1 MDQRG
6 LFTPMTAISL
16 IIVFAFVA
24 FGVEVGRW
32 YIVRA
37 ELSKTVD
44 AAALIAAK
52 NLSNPHLDQYF
63 GVNEGQGLAK
73 LVRVVGE
80 ANFLPGFFGT
90 EGAPNI
96 AMKPGVADGKVTV
109 QAIANVLNQVSRIL
123 ETDQTRGAYRTTRLA
138 SLGTAQKRDVE
149 IMLLLDRSG
158 SMFGA
163 PMDHLKIAGKNFV
176 ENFKETQARDKVGL
190 VSYATAVSV
199 DRTLDYNFV
208 DPIQHVVNDMSANG
222 WTNTEDALDQ
232 AGQSGGFTD
241 QAGIAADRRVQQ
253 FLVFFSDGNPTAF
266 RVTYDPAHTPYR
278 RFTREGIHWDDA
290 VVSMSDS
297 TDARLYDPQSGTS
310 LSVNQYLTGDGAPS
324 AASSCFTGSGTTTTK
339 WWILQDPIFGSG
351 SYAPLA
357 GFTPDHCDIDRSLM
371 SEYVQGTAKKMAV
384 AHAQELKEKGIKIY
398 TIGLGHVDTEFLHQ
412 ISSGEYFQYYT
423 PDASQLEELFQKVAM
438 NIKLRLIS

>member
-1 MDQRG
+1 
-6 LFTPMTAISL
+6 MTALSL
-16 IIVFAFVA
+16 VIIFAFVA
-24 FGVEVGRW
+24 FGIEIGRW

-63 GVNEGQGLAK
+63 GVNEGQGLAE

-80 ANFLPGFFGT
+80 ANFIPGFFGT
-90 EGAPNI
+90 EGAATV
-96 AMKPGVADGKVTV
+96 AMTPGVEDGKVAV
-109 QAIANVLNQVSRIL
+109 QANANVLNQVSRIL
-123 ETDQTRGAYRTTRLA
+123 ETDETRGAYRTTRLA
-138 SLGTAQKRDVE
+138 SLGIAQKRDVE

-158 SMFGA
+158 SMSGE
-163 PMDHLKIAGKNFV
+163 PMDHLKVAGRNFV
-176 ENFKETQARDKVGL
+176 EYFKDTQETDKVGL

-199 DRTLDYNFV
+199 DRTLDHNFV
-208 DPIQHVVNDMSANG
+208 DPIQNAVNEMSANG

-241 QAGIAADRRVQQ
+241 QEGIVGDRRVQQ

-266 RVTYDPAHTPYR
+266 RATYDPAQTPFR
-278 RFTREGIHWDDA
+278 RFTRDGTNWDDA

-297 TDARLYDPQSGTS
+297 TDAQLYDPNSGTS
-310 LSVNQYLTGDGAPS
+310 LPVNQYMTGDGQPS
-324 AASSCFTGSGTTTTK
+324 AASSCLPGSGTSTK
-339 WWILQDPIFGSG
+339 WWILQDPLFGSG

-371 SEYVQGTAKKMAV
+371 SGYVQGTAKKMAV

-398 TIGLGHVDTEFLHQ
+398 TIGLGNVDTAFLHQ
-412 ISSGEYFQYYT
+412 ISSGEYYQYYT
-423 PDASQLEELFQKVAM
+423 PDASQLEELFQKIAM

>member
-1 MDQRG
+1 
-6 LFTPMTAISL
+6 MTAVSL
-16 IIVFAFVA
+16 IIIFAFVA
-24 FGVEVGRW
+24 FGIEIGRW

-44 AAALIAAK
+44 AAALVAAK

-63 GVNEGQGLAK
+63 GVSDGQGLAE

-96 AMKPGVADGKVTV
+96 AMKPGVVDGKVAV
-109 QAIANVLNQVSRIL
+109 QANANVLNQVSRIL

-158 SMFGA
+158 SMSGA
-163 PMDHLKIAGKNFV
+163 PMDHLKTAGRNFV
-176 ENFKETQARDKVGL
+176 DYFRDTQATDKVGL

-199 DRTLDYNFV
+199 DRTLDHHFV
-208 DPIQHVVNDMSANG
+208 DPIQTAVNEMSANG

-232 AGQSGGFTD
+232 AGQTGGFTPQD
-241 QAGIAADRRVQQ
+241 GIAADRKVQQ

-266 RVTYDPAHTPYR
+266 RVTYDPAHTPFR
-278 RFTREGIHWDDA
+278 RFTRDGTQWNDA

-297 TDARLYDPQSGTS
+297 TNARLYDPQSGSS
-310 LSVNQYLTGDGAPS
+310 LNVNQYMTGDGKPS
-324 AASSCFTGSGTTTTK
+324 TASSCLTGSGTSSTK

-357 GFTPDHCDIDRSLM
+357 GFSPDHCDIDRSLM
-371 SEYVQGTAKKMAV
+371 SGYVQGTAKKMAV

-398 TIGLGHVDTEFLHQ
+398 TIGLGDVDTEFLHQ
-412 ISSGEYFQYYT
+412 VSSGQYFQYYT
-423 PDASQLEELFQKVAM
+423 PDAAQLEELFQNIAM

>member
-1 MDQRG
+1 
-6 LFTPMTAISL
+6 MTAISL
-16 IIVFAFVA
+16 VIIFAFVA
-24 FGVEVGRW
+24 FGIEIGRW

-63 GVNEGQGLAK
+63 GVNEGEGLAE
-73 LVRVVGE
+73 LVREVGE
-80 ANFLPGFFGT
+80 ANFRPGFFGT

-96 AMKPGVADGKVTV
+96 AMNPGVEDGKVAV
-109 QAIANVLNQVSRIL
+109 QANANVLNQVSRIL
-123 ETDQTRGAYRTTRLA
+123 ETEETRGAYRTTRLA
-138 SLGTAQKRDVE
+138 SVGTAQKRDVE

-158 SMFGA
+158 SMSGD
-163 PMDHLKIAGKNFV
+163 PMDHLKIAGRNFV
-176 ENFKETQARDKVGL
+176 EYFQDTQATDKVGL

-208 DPIQHVVNDMSANG
+208 DPIQNAVDNMSANG

-241 QAGIAADRRVQQ
+241 QEGIVADRRVQQ

-266 RVTYDPAHTPYR
+266 RATYDPANTPYR
-278 RFTREGIHWDDA
+278 RFTRGGIHWDDA

-310 LSVNQYLTGDGAPS
+310 LHVNQYMTGDGQPS
-324 AASSCFTGSGTTTTK
+324 AASSCLPGSGTTTTK

-371 SEYVQGTAKKMAV
+371 SGYVQGTAKKMAV

-398 TIGLGHVDTEFLHQ
+398 TIGLGNVDTAFLGQ
-412 ISSGEYFQYYT
+412 ISSGDYFQYYT
-423 PDASQLEELFQKVAM
+423 PDAAQLEELFQKIAM